1 MDQLEKVAKDL
12 VASSKRQNTRR
23 TYNSAQ
29 RHYIDFCKQYKLTIL
44 PSDQNTLLLYVA
56 HMYRCNYK
64 INSIK
69 VYLSA
74 VRAMNIEEGY
84 SNPLEDAI
92 KVDLALRAIT
102 INSKAPCQKLPITYQ
117 LLCRVS
123 QYINKSYESKLLWAA
138 MTIGHFGL
146 LRASEFV
153 IASQGKFSAEKDL
166 SLGDVEF
173 HDLEKSKYISLLIKR
188 SKTDKRNQGFKVLIG
203 CTEQKVCAYCAMKS
217 FFTERMLFEKD
228 KDQPLF
234 LYKNGVVLSR
244 HILRENTELYL
255 SLIGVDS
262 KQYSGHSYRIGGAT
276 TMAAAGMS
284 DWEIKLSG
292 RWSSS
297 AYQRYIRTPSSLVIG
312 FARRMTSVPSMSVF
326 QMRNSYIQNIF
337 GGNWAVGS
345 D

>member
-102 INSKAPCQKLPITYQ
+102 INSKAPCQKLPITCQ
-117 LLCRVS
+117 LL
-123 QYINKSYESKLLWAA
+123 QNSKLLY
-138 MTIGHFGL
+138 M
-146 LRASEFV
+146 
-153 IASQGKFSAEKDL
+153 
-166 SLGDVEF
+166 
-173 HDLEKSKYISLLIKR
+173 
-188 SKTDKRNQGFKVLIG
+188 
-203 CTEQKVCAYCAMKS
+203 
-217 FFTERMLFEKD
+217 
-228 KDQPLF
+228 
-234 LYKNGVVLSR
+234 
-244 HILRENTELYL
+244 
-255 SLIGVDS
+255 
-262 KQYSGHSYRIGGAT
+262 
-276 TMAAAGMS
+276 
-284 DWEIKLSG
+284 
-292 RWSSS
+292 
-297 AYQRYIRTPSSLVIG
+297 
-312 FARRMTSVPSMSVF
+312 
-326 QMRNSYIQNIF
+326 
-337 GGNWAVGS
+337 
-345 D
+345 

>member
-1 MDQLEKVAKDL
+1 MLKKPLLYLWIFLLCKYVAVLCVHFQLFSECPNYSSMDQLEKVAKDL

-29 RHYIDFCKQYKLTIL
+29 RYYIDFCKQYKLTIL
-44 PSDQNTLLLYVA
+44 ASDQNTLLLYVA
-56 HMYRCNYK
+56 HMYHCNYK

-153 IASQGKFSAEKDL
+153 IAS
-166 SLGDVEF
+166 
-173 HDLEKSKYISLLIKR
+173 HISLKKLHSLMSI
-188 SKTDKRNQGFKVLIG
+188 FY
-203 CTEQKVCAYCAMKS
+203 VCI
-217 FFTERMLFEKD
+217 
-228 KDQPLF
+228 
-234 LYKNGVVLSR
+234 NLSR
-244 HILRENTELYL
+244 CTVIPNCKQVSLYVIVRAHKLELA
-255 SLIGVDS
+255 SRAFI
-262 KQYSGHSYRIGGAT
+262 
-276 TMAAAGMS
+276 
-284 DWEIKLSG
+284 
-292 RWSSS
+292 
-297 AYQRYIRTPSSLVIG
+297 QRK
-312 FARRMTSVPSMSVF
+312 
-326 QMRNSYIQNIF
+326 
-337 GGNWAVGS
+337 
-345 D
+345 